1 MQVANAHPLSEF
13 DEGDKIG
20 QPGPDGELGDFRFRA
35 LLAAEDWMS
44 LPPAVRRRFSKRL
57 APGATVLYAGRVTE
71 MQQTLAGRLL
81 AQAARLIGAPLPLSG
96 ESGGAAAVAV
106 TEDSAGDGQI
116 WTRLYSRR
124 DRFPQV
130 IHSAKRFSGA
140 TGLEEQ
146 VGGGVGM
153 ALTIHVE
160 EGALFFRSAGYFLRA
175 FGTRIPIPAFLTPGK
190 LEVVHRDAGSA
201 RFTFTLSLSH
211 PLFGLMLR
219 QVALFREAAP

>member
-1 MQVANAHPLSEF
+1 MQVATADPLPDLPEP
-13 DEGDKIG
+13 DAGDHATREAKFE
-20 QPGPDGELGDFRFRA
+20 DLRFRA
-35 LLAAEDWMS
+35 LLAPEDWMN
-44 LPPAVRRRFSKRL
+44 LPPAVQQRFSKRL

-71 MQQTLAGRLL
+71 MQQTAAGRLL

-96 ESGGAAAVAV
+96 ACGGAAAVAV

-116 WTRLYSRR
+116 WTRVYSRR

-130 IHSAKRFSGA
+130 IHSAKRFRGT

-160 EGALFFRSAGYFLRA
+160 EDALIFRSAGYFLRL
-175 FGTRIPIPAFLTPGK
+175 FGQRIPIPAFLTPGR
-190 LEVVHRDAGSA
+190 LEVVHRAIGPE
-201 RFTFTLSLSH
+201 RFTFTLALTH
-211 PLFGLMLR
+211 PFFGSVLR
-219 QVALFREAAP
+219 QVALFREAGP